1 MCATICDM
9 NHHFVWNLGHGCGHH
24 VDGAY
29 GTNDAAP
36 LEGTLAVLDTG
47 GFEIRNDREVLP
59 DLIRQAVLI
68 DLLTEDRA
76 GRLISATF
84 IATPPYS
91 DDIIHSSFHYNIW
104 LYGKIINF
112 HSLEKTQNLIFLYF
126 IDDIIGTS
134 LTDNIS
140 RLLQNLKISSDCCS

>member
-1 MCATICDM
+1 MCDTICDM

-29 GTNDAAP
+29 GTDDAAP
-36 LEGTLAVLDTG
+36 LESTLAVLDTG
-47 GFEIRNDREVLP
+47 GAEIRNDREVLP
-59 DLIRQAVLI
+59 DLIGQAVLI
-68 DLLTEDRA
+68 DFLTEDRV

-91 DDIIHSSFHYNIW
+91 DAIIHSSFHYNIW

-112 HSLEKTQNLIFLYF
+112 HIAGRCTGRSDSRRKRHACLYPF
-126 IDDIIGTS
+126 GYTG
-134 LTDNIS
+134 
-140 RLLQNLKISSDCCS
+140 SDPIKFQAK